1 MGGRLMNDNKI
12 AFIICVL
19 DENKFAKCK
28 SYIDDLEIP
37 SGVEIDIISIKIS
50 KSIAEAYNAGM
61 DKTDAKYKVYLHSNT
76 YILNKQIIRDF
87 LNTFNSNK
95 QIGAIGVVGA
105 KRLPESGLWWNDP
118 GKVGEVNILNN
129 GNIQYYKLNNIMEKY
144 EIVEAVDGLI
154 MATQFDIKWKEEIFD
169 GLYFYDIAQCM
180 EFNKKGFDVV
190 VPRQKV
196 TWCIHDWGNG
206 SDNNLLDETE
216 KYRQAFLKEYPIIV
230 TRNNSRID
238 DLFNFNRN
246 EAMNLLVQN
255 RKVLENHFYSMK
267 NSFEAG
273 DYEGVANNAYGFAA
287 NASWSIY
294 HADFYQSPEIENML
308 LECASKISTENYIIN
323 NQKNEKRKVLHVL
336 SEGYS
341 TGGHT
346 RLAKNW
352 IKSDTDSTHSLV
364 ATWQL
369 RSTPGW
375 LINEIEN
382 SGGWVV
388 SLETVSDKL
397 CERAAKLRK
406 LAYEWADVVVLHM
419 HMMDPIPVMAFG
431 VEGGPPVIYMNHGD
445 HLFWLGASIA
455 DLVADLRPSG
465 QKLTL
470 TRRSCNNSCILPIPL
485 EPKKVY
491 NKKEIRE
498 RYNIDENELVILTI
512 ASNYKFRSINN
523 HNYIEIVKNIV
534 NEVDNCKVYII
545 GPGDIGKWHEVNI
558 ETGGKI
564 KALGVVTEI
573 DEFYQMADIYLDC
586 FMMGSMTSLLDA
598 SKYGLSIVKFTNHH
612 CPILTEFDEEFK
624 VCSYNTVE
632 NVIEEIKLIK
642 EGSLDTINKYKNI
655 NDSIEKNHIL
665 ETKEK
670 INNMYNKLNK
680 HKVNK
685 NLTISNRTEDNDLF
699 WIYLIGRGYVF

>member
-1 MGGRLMNDNKI
+1 MKENKI
-12 AFIICVL
+12 AFVICVL
-19 DENKFAKCK
+19 DEGQLIKCN
-28 SYIDDLEIP
+28 SCINDLEVP
-37 SGVEIDIISIKIS
+37 LGIDIEVISIKVR
-50 KSIAEAYNAGM
+50 KSIAEAYNIGM
-61 DKTDAKYKVYLHSNT
+61 NQSDAKYKVYLHSNT
-76 YILNKQIIRDF
+76 YITNKKIIRDLLDIF
-87 LNTFNSNK
+87 QRNN
-95 QIGAIGVVGA
+95 QIGLIGVVGA

-129 GNIQYYKLNNIMEKY
+129 GNKQYYKLNNIMEKY

-154 MATQFDIKWKEEIFD
+154 MATQFDIKWREGIFD
-169 GLYFYDIAQCM
+169 GLYFYDMASCM
-180 EFNKKGFDVV
+180 EFNKRGFEVV
-190 VPRQKV
+190 VPRQEE
-196 TWCIHDWGNG
+196 TWCIHDWGNEI
-206 SDNNLLDETE
+206 DNNLPNETE
-216 KYRQAFLKEYPIIV
+216 KYRQVFLKEYPIIV
-230 TRNNSRID
+230 TRNNLRNN

-246 EAMNLLVQN
+246 EAMNILVQN
-255 RKVLENHFYSMK
+255 RKVLENHFYAMK
-267 NSFEAG
+267 NAFEAG

-287 NASWSIY
+287 KASWSIY
-294 HADFYQSPEIENML
+294 HPDFYQSPEIENML
-308 LECASKISTENYIIN
+308 LECASKISPENYTI
-323 NQKNEKRKVLHVL
+323 KNTKEEKRKVLHVL

-352 IKSDTDSTHSLV
+352 MKSDNDSIHSLV
-364 ATWQL
+364 TTWQL

-375 LINEIEN
+375 LINEVKN
-382 SGGWVV
+382 SGGWVT

-397 CERAAKLRK
+397 CERAKALRK

-431 VEGGPPVIYMNHGD
+431 VEDGPPVIYMNHGD

-498 RYNIDENELVILTI
+498 KYSIDENELVILTI

-523 HNYIEIVKNIV
+523 HNYIDIVKNIV
-534 NEVDNCKVYII
+534 NKVDNCKVYII
-545 GPGDIGKWHEVNI
+545 GPVDTGKWHEVNI

-598 SKYGLSIVKFTNHH
+598 SKYGLSVIKFTNNH

-624 VCSYNTVE
+624 ECSYKTVDE
-632 NVIEEIKLIK
+632 IIEEIKNIQK
-642 EGSLDTINKYKNI
+642 GNLDTLSKNEAINNVI
-655 NDSIEKNHIL
+655 VKNHIL
-665 ETKEK
+665 DTKAK
-670 INNMYNKLNK
+670 IKDMYNKLST
-680 HKVNK
+680 HKVNS
-685 NLTISNRTEDNDLF
+685 NLTINNRTEDNDLF

>member
-1 MGGRLMNDNKI
+1 MNNNKI
-12 AFIICVL
+12 ALIICVL
-19 DENKFAKCK
+19 DESQFKTCI
-28 SYIDDLEIP
+28 SYINALEIP
-37 SGVEIDIISIKIS
+37 SGIEVDVISIRES
-50 KSIAEAYNAGM
+50 NNIAETYNIGLNQ
-61 DKTDAKYKVYLHSNT
+61 TDAKYKVYMHSNT
-76 YILNKQIIRDF
+76 YIVNKNFIRDILDIF
-87 LNTFNSNK
+87 IKNEK
-95 QIGAIGVVGA
+95 IGLIGVVGA

-154 MATQFDIKWKEEIFD
+154 MATQFDIKWREDIFD
-169 GLYFYDIAQCM
+169 GLYFYDLAHCM
-180 EFNKKGFDVV
+180 EFNKKGFEVV
-190 VPRQKV
+190 VPRQEV

-206 SDNNLLDETE
+206 SDNNLLDDTE
-216 KYRQAFLKEYPIIV
+216 KYRQVFLKEYPIIV
-230 TRNNSRID
+230 TRNNSIKD
-238 DLFNFNRN
+238 DLFNFNRD
-246 EAMNLLVQN
+246 EAMNILVQN
-255 RKVLENHFYSMK
+255 KKVLENNFISMK

-273 DYEGVANNAYGFAA
+273 DYEVVASNAYEFAA
-287 NASWSIY
+287 KASWSIY
-294 HADFYQSPEIENML
+294 HPDFYQSPEIENML
-308 LECASKISTENYIIN
+308 LECASKIPEENWSFKS
-323 NQKNEKRKVLHVL
+323 QKDEKRKVLHVL

-352 IKSDTDSTHSLV
+352 IKSDTDSIHSLV
-364 ATWQL
+364 TTWQL

-375 LINEIEN
+375 LINEVKN
-382 SGGWVV
+382 SGGWVT
-388 SLETVSDKL
+388 SLENVSDKL
-397 CERAAKLRK
+397 YERAKNLRK
-406 LAYEWADVVVLHM
+406 IAYEWADVVVLHM
-419 HMMDPIPVMAFG
+419 HMMDPIPVIAFG
-431 VEGGPPVIYMNHGD
+431 VKGGPPVIYMNHGD

-470 TRRSCNNSCILPIPL
+470 TRRSCKNSCILPIPL
-485 EPKKVY
+485 ETKKVY

-498 RYNIDENELVILTI
+498 KYKVDENELVILTI

-523 HNYIEIVKNIV
+523 HNYIEIVENIV
-534 NEVDNCKVYII
+534 SKVDNCKVYII
-545 GPGDIGKWHEVNI
+545 GPDDIGKWHEANI

-598 SKYGLSIVKFTNHH
+598 SKYGLSVIKFTNNH
-612 CPILTEFDEEFK
+612 CPILTEFDEELK
-624 VCSYNTVE
+624 ECSYDTVE
-632 NVIEEIKLIK
+632 DIISEIKNIQK
-642 EGSLDTINKYKNI
+642 GNLDTLNKNETINN
-655 NDSIEKNHIL
+655 SIVKNHIL
-665 ETKEK
+665 DTKEK
-670 INNMYNKLNK
+670 IKDMYNRLST

-685 NLTISNRTEDNDLF
+685 NLTISNMTQDNDLF

>member
-1 MGGRLMNDNKI
+1 MKENKI

-19 DENKFAKCK
+19 DEGQIIKCN
-28 SYIDDLEIP
+28 SCINDLEVP
-37 SGVEIDIISIKIS
+37 LGIDIEMINIKVN
-50 KSIAEAYNAGM
+50 KSIAEAYNIGM
-61 DKTDAKYKVYLHSNT
+61 NQTDAKYKVYLHSNT
-76 YILNKQIIRDF
+76 YITNKKIIRDLLDIF
-87 LNTFNSNK
+87 QSSNK
-95 QIGAIGVVGA
+95 IGLIGVVGT

-129 GNIQYYKLNNIMEKY
+129 GKKQYYKLNNIMEKY

-154 MATQFDIKWKEEIFD
+154 MATQIDIKWREDIFD
-169 GLYFYDIAQCM
+169 GLYFYDMASCM
-180 EFNKKGFDVV
+180 EFNKRGFEVI
-190 VPRQKV
+190 VPRQEE
-196 TWCIHDWGNG
+196 TWCIHDWGNEI
-206 SDNNLLDETE
+206 DNNLSNDTE
-216 KYRQAFLKEYPIIV
+216 KYRQVFLKEYPIIV
-230 TRNNSRID
+230 TRSSSRND

-255 RKVLENHFYSMK
+255 RKVLENHFYEMK
-267 NSFEAG
+267 NSFEAR
-273 DYEGVANNAYGFAA
+273 DYEGVANKAYEFAA
-287 NASWSIY
+287 KASWSIY
-294 HADFYQSPEIENML
+294 HPDFYQSPEIENML
-308 LECASKISTENYIIN
+308 IECASKIPTENYGIN
-323 NQKNEKRKVLHVL
+323 SQKEEKRKVLHVL

-352 IKSDTDSTHSLV
+352 IKSDTDSIHSLV

-375 LINEIEN
+375 LINEVKN
-382 SGGWVV
+382 SGGWVT
-388 SLETVSDKL
+388 SLETVSDKF
-397 CERAAKLRK
+397 CERAKALRK

-465 QKLTL
+465 QELTL
-470 TRRSCNNSCILPIPL
+470 TRRSCKNSCILPIPL
-485 EPKKVY
+485 EPKKFY

-498 RYNIDENELVILTI
+498 KYNIDENELVILTI

-534 NEVDNCKVYII
+534 NKIDNCKVYII
-545 GPGDIGKWHEVNI
+545 GPNDIGKWHEVNV

-573 DEFYQMADIYLDC
+573 DEFYQLADIYLDC
-586 FMMGSMTSLLDA
+586 FMMGSMTSLLDG
-598 SKYGLSIVKFTNHH
+598 SKYGLSIIKFTNNH

-624 VCSYNTVE
+624 ECSYKNVE
-632 NVIEEIKLIK
+632 GIIEEIKLIK
-642 EGSLDTINKYKNI
+642 EGNIETLNKHKKINA
-655 NDSIEKNHIL
+655 SIEKNHIL
-665 ETKEK
+665 DTKEK
-670 INNMYNKLNK
+670 IKDMYNRLST

-685 NLTISNRTEDNDLF
+685 NLIISNRTEDNDLF